1 MLLLFVVKDDGSSST
16 ASLAP
21 TGIGAGSTVFLPNIQ
36 VIARNIQTNTA
47 SAPVFT
53 NAEGYFQTP
62 VLPPG
67 QYQVCASASGF
78 SSNCLDQT
86 IVVAQPLVLLHRII
100 PIRPEGAAIVG
111 TAMLAD
117 HTTPCFFFRPSFS
130 PVALTAKVSLLGD
143 ETKPLAGPV
152 DGNSSGQYVLPVP
165 RVDRARLRV
174 TCDASVVETPI
185 TALQRSMTLQN
196 TTIGAS
202 VPQIL
207 AFDFSK
213 GGVGIRRANPGD
225 TVKVNL
231 LARDPDGNTLHY
243 TWVDD
248 TGRTL
253 SFPDAPTVD
262 WPLLN
267 ANALNGLI
275 VYVSNGKGGIAT
287 YRQTLQSGP
296 NEIVFA
302 GNVVNRQSTAAVA
315 GADVSVNG
323 TSVATDAGGNFRV
336 SVPDTG
342 RFVLNVTKP
351 GFSAASLVLA
361 NPVVGIK
368 IPVDPVQTVTVNG
381 ATGGTVS
388 GGSGG
393 GCTCQC
399 GGKAGGHA
407 GVYDERFHVL
417 IEIPETRIDIR
428 HDDGKGGD
436 GGKGGVAANALP
448 LERAET

>member
-1 MLLLFVVKDDGSSST
+1 
-16 ASLAP
+16 
-21 TGIGAGSTVFLPNIQ
+21 
-36 VIARNIQTNTA
+36 
-47 SAPVFT
+47 
-53 NAEGYFQTP
+53 
-62 VLPPG
+62 
-67 QYQVCASASGF
+67 
-78 SSNCLDQT
+78 
-86 IVVAQPLVLLHRII
+86 
-100 PIRPEGAAIVG
+100 
-111 TAMLAD
+111 MLAD
-117 HTTPCFFFRPSFS
+117 HKTPCFFFRPSFS

-143 ETKPLAGPV
+143 ETKPLAGPI

-165 RVDRARLRV
+165 RVDRASLRV

-361 NPVVGIK
+361 NPVVGKK
-368 IPVDPVQTVTVNG
+368 IPVDPVHTVTVNG

-436 GGKGGVAANALP
+436 GGKGGGGSQCVAAGAGGNRTVGFEPGSFVTSNGAAYTGTVSVEMFQYDLSQPNPIPGDLGGMYQGEIGAARIVRRVPAFAARRPGATAQRWRLAKKPACPCRSSRVSFPPLP
-448 LERAET
+448 LRSLSSTTT